1 MNKFTPEQK
10 EKYKAFAER
19 QMNEIENGF
28 KNGLS
33 EEQIDVYAR
42 PEFDASQMYAIR
54 MGFINGLSME
64 QISIYAKPEF
74 DRNQMWEIIDGF
86 KKGLSVKQVRACA
99 KPEFDR
105 LQMIEIKDG
114 FKKGLSL
121 EQVDIYARPE
131 FDIEQMIEISTGFE
145 QHLSAEQI
153 NMYSKPEFD
162 SYRMGVIRKGFENG
176 LSMGQVGMF
185 AKTEFDGEQ
194 MREIRMGFESGL
206 SMEQVGMFA
215 KTEFNSDQMHEIR
228 DGLEKGFSM
237 EQVSMYAKPEFDYFQ
252 KEEIKNGLK
261 NGLSMEQISVYAKP
275 EFNEYQM
282 REIRCGFNEGL
293 SIEQVSV
300 YAKPE
305 FTCVQMSEIES
316 GFKKGLSIEQISMY
330 AKPEFYDYQMN
341 QICRGFKNGL
351 SMEQV
356 SVYAKPEFNTG
367 QMRLIEDGFRNK
379 LSMEQVKT
387 YAKPEFDSNQ
397 MWEIE
402 NGLDE
407 YKLSIEQVGTYAKP
421 EFDFDQMFEIRRGFI
436 NGLSME
442 QVGMYAKPE
451 LSANQIYA
459 AMNGLRNGI
468 STDKINDI
476 INSGMSPEEMSNAMF
491 NEVKKDSTG
500 VIVYRTAH
508 KVFENYYSKTDAFIC
523 RTETEAIDL
532 IKEKQLNDYQNQ
544 QNYSYSY
551 KVVGKNGDLSK
562 AIREDQRV
570 ILAPSYDMAKNINAE
585 ATVEAEYGD
594 ECLEGTMVTLAH
606 HGPRSGNP
614 APCNTSD
621 VPKLPSFATVVV
633 SHIDLDTLGGIYAL
647 QGRKP
652 EDDRFWEAAEM
663 IDVKGVHHIHE
674 LDKDIQDKLNAYY
687 AYNYNHAG
695 ERYSETADVTKQV
708 EDAYGVINDIL
719 DIDAPEHDMLIADG
733 KEWAQAREAAVE
745 AQLIYE
751 DKNMRVFDSNGVFC
765 AASYYSPKQD
775 ALIPATVTYNEKT
788 KTITLGFED
797 GGKQYNA
804 MEIVRSVW
812 GPEAGG
818 REGIAGSPRGI
829 EMTKDDLHALVE
841 RLKEV
846 QASAGVE
853 KNIQNEKD
861 ASKKARHSRKK
872 TASSEEE
879 IEL

>member
-1 MNKFTPEQK
+1 
-10 EKYKAFAER
+10 
-19 QMNEIENGF
+19 
-28 KNGLS
+28 
-33 EEQIDVYAR
+33 
-42 PEFDASQMYAIR
+42 
-54 MGFINGLSME
+54 
-64 QISIYAKPEF
+64 
-74 DRNQMWEIIDGF
+74 
-86 KKGLSVKQVRACA
+86 
-99 KPEFDR
+99 
-105 LQMIEIKDG
+105 MIK
-114 FKKGLSL
+114 
-121 EQVDIYARPE
+121 
-131 FDIEQMIEISTGFE
+131 
-145 QHLSAEQI
+145 
-153 NMYSKPEFD
+153 
-162 SYRMGVIRKGFENG
+162 
-176 LSMGQVGMF
+176 
-185 AKTEFDGEQ
+185 
-194 MREIRMGFESGL
+194 
-206 SMEQVGMFA
+206 
-215 KTEFNSDQMHEIR
+215 
-228 DGLEKGFSM
+228 
-237 EQVSMYAKPEFDYFQ
+237 
-252 KEEIKNGLK
+252 
-261 NGLSMEQISVYAKP
+261 
-275 EFNEYQM
+275 
-282 REIRCGFNEGL
+282 
-293 SIEQVSV
+293 
-300 YAKPE
+300 
-305 FTCVQMSEIES
+305 
-316 GFKKGLSIEQISMY
+316 
-330 AKPEFYDYQMN
+330 
-341 QICRGFKNGL
+341 
-351 SMEQV
+351 
-356 SVYAKPEFNTG
+356 
-367 QMRLIEDGFRNK
+367 
-379 LSMEQVKT
+379 
-387 YAKPEFDSNQ
+387 
-397 MWEIE
+397 
-402 NGLDE
+402 
-407 YKLSIEQVGTYAKP
+407 
-421 EFDFDQMFEIRRGFI
+421 RR
-436 NGLSME
+436 
-442 QVGMYAKPE
+442 
-451 LSANQIYA
+451 
-459 AMNGLRNGI
+459 
-468 STDKINDI
+468 
-476 INSGMSPEEMSNAMF
+476 
-491 NEVKKDSTG
+491 
-500 VIVYRTAH
+500 
-508 KVFENYYSKTDAFIC
+508 
-523 RTETEAIDL
+523 
-532 IKEKQLNDYQNQ
+532 QLNDYQNQ
-544 QNYSYSY
+544 QNNNYSYSY
-551 KVVGKNGDLSK
+551 KVIGKNGDLSK

-570 ILAPSYDMAKNINAE
+570 ILAPSYNMAKNINAE

-594 ECLEGTMVTLAH
+594 ECLEGTMATLAH
-606 HGPRSGNP
+606 HGPRANNP

-621 VPKLPSFATVVV
+621 VPKLPPFATVVV

>member
-1 MNKFTPEQK
+1 MNKFTPEQEERLKNFTEK
-10 EKYKAFAER
+10 EKDLLKNLDSAKIDTFVH
-19 QMNEIENGF
+19 ITEN
-28 KNGLS
+28 NGLNFEQRCQVIYGLEDNFS
-33 EEQIDVYAR
+33 EEQV
-42 PEFDASQMYAIR
+42 
-54 MGFINGLSME
+54 
-64 QISIYAKPEF
+64 SIYAKPEF
-74 DRNQMWEIIDGF
+74 DEFQM
-86 KKGLSVKQVRACA
+86 
-99 KPEFDR
+99 
-105 LQMIEIKDG
+105 
-114 FKKGLSL
+114 
-121 EQVDIYARPE
+121 
-131 FDIEQMIEISTGFE
+131 
-145 QHLSAEQI
+145 EQI
-153 NMYSKPEFD
+153 
-162 SYRMGVIRKGFENG
+162 R
-176 LSMGQVGMF
+176 
-185 AKTEFDGEQ
+185 T
-194 MREIRMGFESGL
+194 GFESGL
-206 SMEQVGMFA
+206 SVEQVG
-215 KTEFNSDQMHEIR
+215 
-228 DGLEKGFSM
+228 
-237 EQVSMYAKPEFDYFQ
+237 
-252 KEEIKNGLK
+252 
-261 NGLSMEQISVYAKP
+261 VYAKP

-356 SVYAKPEFNTG
+356 SVYAKPEFNSN
-367 QMRLIEDGFRNK
+367 QMKLIEDGFRNK
-379 LSMEQVKT
+379 LSMEQVKA
-387 YAKPEFDSNQ
+387 YAKPEFDPNQ

-421 EFDFDQMFEIRRGFI
+421 EFDFNQMFEIRRGFI

-476 INSGMSPEEMSNAMF
+476 INSGMSPEEMSNTMF

-508 KVFENYYSKTDAFIC
+508 KAFENYHSETDAFIC

-570 ILAPSYDMAKNINAE
+570 ILAPSYDIKAE

-594 ECLEGTMVTLAH
+594 ECLEGTMVTLTH
-606 HGPRSGNP
+606 HGPRSNNP
-614 APCNTSD
+614 APCNTPD
-621 VPKLPSFATVVV
+621 VPELPPFATVVV

-652 EDDRFWEAAEM
+652 EDYRFWEAAEM
-663 IDVKGVHHIHE
+663 IDVKGAHHIHE

-687 AYNYNHAG
+687 AYNDG
-695 ERYSETADVTKQV
+695 QPRQRYTEAIDVTKQIDDTYNV
-708 EDAYGVINDIL
+708 VNAIVDIND
-719 DIDAPEHDMLIADG
+719 PEHDKLITAG
-733 KEWAQAREAAVE
+733 KEWAQTREKEVE
-745 AQLIYE
+745 DQLVYE
-751 DKNMRVFDSNGVFC
+751 NKDVRVFDTNGIFC
-765 AASYYSPKQD
+765 AASYFSPNQNT
-775 ALIPATVTYNEKT
+775 ICPATVTYNEKF
-788 KTITLGFED
+788 KSITLAFED
-797 GGKQYNA
+797 GGKQLNA
-804 MEIVRSVW
+804 KEIVQELW

-818 REGIAGSPRGI
+818 REGIAGSPRNV
-829 EMTKDDLHALVE
+829 EMTKNDLAKLVNELTERQLKLKTEIMPHQYEGNQMLSSLSIPNNIEKIGEGAFKDCSNLSEMLVTNELLAKTDIASAFEGTNLDMESMEKIVDDFMQTHEGRGMELDANDRIEDEPLADIKD
-841 RLKEV
+841 KEV
-846 QASAGVE
+846 DPLE
-853 KNIQNEKD
+853 LNNKIED
-861 ASKKARHSRKK
+861 ED
-872 TASSEEE
+872 TADDFGD
-879 IEL
+879 L

>member
-1 MNKFTPEQK
+1 MSAIEFGFANNLSMEQVSLYAKSEIDDRRMEVIKNGIWRGLSMEQISLYINPEFNDTQIKEIRDALMRDYSIEEINMFAKPELSENLIHEIRDGFEKGFSAEQVSMYAKPEFNKDQV
-10 EKYKAFAER
+10 R
-19 QMNEIENGF
+19 EIRNGF
-28 KNGLS
+28 IDGLS
-33 EEQIDVYAR
+33 LEQVNVYAK
-42 PEFDASQMYAIR
+42 PEFNDIQMHEIAC
-54 MGFINGLSME
+54 GFINGLSME
-64 QISIYAKPEF
+64 QIAVYAKPEF
-74 DRNQMWEIIDGF
+74 DENQKEEIKSGF
-86 KKGLSVKQVRACA
+86 KTGLSV
-99 KPEFDR
+99 
-105 LQMIEIKDG
+105 
-114 FKKGLSL
+114 
-121 EQVDIYARPE
+121 
-131 FDIEQMIEISTGFE
+131 
-145 QHLSAEQI
+145 
-153 NMYSKPEFD
+153 
-162 SYRMGVIRKGFENG
+162 
-176 LSMGQVGMF
+176 
-185 AKTEFDGEQ
+185 
-194 MREIRMGFESGL
+194 
-206 SMEQVGMFA
+206 
-215 KTEFNSDQMHEIR
+215 
-228 DGLEKGFSM
+228 
-237 EQVSMYAKPEFDYFQ
+237 EQVSLYAKPEFNSNQ
-252 KEEIKNGLK
+252 MRLIENGFRDK
-261 NGLSMEQISVYAKP
+261 LSIEQVRVYAKP
-275 EFNEYQM
+275 EFNE
-282 REIRCGFNEGL
+282 
-293 SIEQVSV
+293 
-300 YAKPE
+300 
-305 FTCVQMSEIES
+305 
-316 GFKKGLSIEQISMY
+316 
-330 AKPEFYDYQMN
+330 
-341 QICRGFKNGL
+341 
-351 SMEQV
+351 
-356 SVYAKPEFNTG
+356 
-367 QMRLIEDGFRNK
+367 
-379 LSMEQVKT
+379 
-387 YAKPEFDSNQ
+387 NQ
-397 MWEIE
+397 MWQIK

-407 YKLSIEQVGTYAKP
+407 YKLSIEQANVYAEP
-421 EFDFDQMFEIRRGFI
+421 ELDSYQMEELKFALR
-436 NGLSME
+436 NGISIE
-442 QVGMYAKPE
+442 QVSMYAKPE
-451 LSANQIYA
+451 LDTNQIYA

-476 INSGMSPEEMSNAMF
+476 INSGMSPEEMSDAMF

-500 VIVYRTAH
+500 VIVYRTAP
-508 KVFENYYSKTDAFIC
+508 KAFENYYSETDAFIC

-551 KVVGKNGDLSK
+551 KFIGKNGDLSK

-621 VPKLPSFATVVV
+621 VPKLPPFATVVV

-695 ERYSETADVTKQV
+695 ERYSETVDVTKQV

-788 KTITLGFED
+788 KTVTLGFED

-818 REGIAGSPRGI
+818 REGIAGSPRGV

-861 ASKKARHSRKK
+861 ASKKAGHSRKK

>member
-1 MNKFTPEQK
+1 MNKFTPEQEERLKNFTEK
-10 EKYKAFAER
+10 EKDLLKNLDSAKIDTFVH
-19 QMNEIENGF
+19 ITEN
-28 KNGLS
+28 NGLNFEQRCQVIYGLEDNFS
-33 EEQIDVYAR
+33 EEQV
-42 PEFDASQMYAIR
+42 
-54 MGFINGLSME
+54 
-64 QISIYAKPEF
+64 SIYAKPEF
-74 DRNQMWEIIDGF
+74 DEFQM
-86 KKGLSVKQVRACA
+86 
-99 KPEFDR
+99 
-105 LQMIEIKDG
+105 
-114 FKKGLSL
+114 
-121 EQVDIYARPE
+121 
-131 FDIEQMIEISTGFE
+131 
-145 QHLSAEQI
+145 EQI
-153 NMYSKPEFD
+153 
-162 SYRMGVIRKGFENG
+162 R
-176 LSMGQVGMF
+176 
-185 AKTEFDGEQ
+185 T
-194 MREIRMGFESGL
+194 GFESGL
-206 SMEQVGMFA
+206 SVEQVG
-215 KTEFNSDQMHEIR
+215 
-228 DGLEKGFSM
+228 
-237 EQVSMYAKPEFDYFQ
+237 
-252 KEEIKNGLK
+252 
-261 NGLSMEQISVYAKP
+261 VYAKP

-379 LSMEQVKT
+379 LSMEQVKA

-570 ILAPSYDMAKNINAE
+570 ILAPSYDIAKNIKAE

-606 HGPRSGNP
+606 HGPRSNNP
-614 APCNTSD
+614 APCNTLD
-621 VPKLPSFATVVV
+621 VPELPPFATVVV

-652 EDDRFWEAAEM
+652 EDYRFWEAAEM
-663 IDVKGVHHIHE
+663 IDVKGAHHIHE

-687 AYNYNHAG
+687 AYNDG
-695 ERYSETADVTKQV
+695 QPRQRYTEAIDVTKQIDDTYNV
-708 EDAYGVINDIL
+708 VNAIVDIND
-719 DIDAPEHDMLIADG
+719 PEHDKLITAG
-733 KEWAQAREAAVE
+733 KEWAQTREKEVE
-745 AQLIYE
+745 DQLVYE
-751 DKNMRVFDSNGVFC
+751 NKDVRVFDTNGIFC
-765 AASYYSPKQD
+765 AASYFSPNQNT
-775 ALIPATVTYNEKT
+775 ICPATVTYNEKF
-788 KTITLGFED
+788 KSITLAFED
-797 GGKQYNA
+797 GGKQLNA
-804 MEIVRSVW
+804 KEIVQELW

-818 REGIAGSPRGI
+818 REGIAGSPRNV
-829 EMTKDDLHALVE
+829 EMTKNDLAKLVNELTERQLKLKTEIMPHQYEGNQMLSSLSIPNNIEKIGEGAFKDCSNLSEMLVTNELLAKTDIASAFEGTNLDMESMEKIVDDFMQTHEGRGMELDANDRIEDEPLADIKD
-841 RLKEV
+841 KEV
-846 QASAGVE
+846 DPLE
-853 KNIQNEKD
+853 LNNKIED
-861 ASKKARHSRKK
+861 ED
-872 TASSEEE
+872 TADDFGD
-879 IEL
+879 L

>member
-1 MNKFTPEQK
+1 MNEFTPEQK
-10 EKYKAFAER
+10 EKYKDFTED
-19 QMNEIENGF
+19 QMNEIKNGF
-28 KNGLS
+28 ENGLS
-33 EEQIDVYAR
+33 EEQ
-42 PEFDASQMYAIR
+42 
-54 MGFINGLSME
+54 
-64 QISIYAKPEF
+64 
-74 DRNQMWEIIDGF
+74 
-86 KKGLSVKQVRACA
+86 
-99 KPEFDR
+99 
-105 LQMIEIKDG
+105 
-114 FKKGLSL
+114 
-121 EQVDIYARPE
+121 VD
-131 FDIEQMIEISTGFE
+131 
-145 QHLSAEQI
+145 
-153 NMYSKPEFD
+153 
-162 SYRMGVIRKGFENG
+162 
-176 LSMGQVGMF
+176 
-185 AKTEFDGEQ
+185 
-194 MREIRMGFESGL
+194 
-206 SMEQVGMFA
+206 
-215 KTEFNSDQMHEIR
+215 
-228 DGLEKGFSM
+228 
-237 EQVSMYAKPEFDYFQ
+237 
-252 KEEIKNGLK
+252 
-261 NGLSMEQISVYAKP
+261 VYAKP
-275 EFNEYQM
+275 EFNESQM
-282 REIRCGFNEGL
+282 RKIRMGF
-293 SIEQVSV
+293 
-300 YAKPE
+300 
-305 FTCVQMSEIES
+305 ES
-316 GFKKGLSIEQISMY
+316 GF
-330 AKPEFYDYQMN
+330 
-341 QICRGFKNGL
+341 

-356 SVYAKPEFNTG
+356 SVYAKPEFNSD
-367 QMRLIEDGFRNK
+367 QMGVLKDGLERGLSIEQVSSYANPKFDDFQMYRIGEGYGAGLSAEQVNVYAKPEFNSVQMKLIEDGFRNK
-379 LSMEQVKT
+379 LSMEQVKA
-387 YAKPEFDSNQ
+387 YAKPEFNSKQ
-397 MWEIE
+397 MEVLKDALRS
-402 NGLDE
+402 G
-407 YKLSIEQVGTYAKP
+407 LSIEQVIMCAKPELDSVQMWEIRDGLEYGLSMEQIAVYAKP
-421 EFDFDQMFEIRRGFI
+421 EFNTGQMNVIISGFI
-436 NGLSME
+436 NNLSMEQVNLYAKPEIDNHRMEVIKKGLQRGLSME
-442 QVGMYAKPE
+442 QINPYINPEFSDVQVEEIGIALNRDYSIEKINMFAKPELSEDLIREIKDGFEEGFSAEQVSMYAKPE

-621 VPKLPSFATVVV
+621 VPKLPPFATVVV

>member
-1 MNKFTPEQK
+1 MNKFTPEQEERLKNFTEK
-10 EKYKAFAER
+10 EKDLLKNLDSAKIDTFVH
-19 QMNEIENGF
+19 ITEN
-28 KNGLS
+28 NGLNFEQRCQVIYGLEDNFS
-33 EEQIDVYAR
+33 EEQV
-42 PEFDASQMYAIR
+42 
-54 MGFINGLSME
+54 
-64 QISIYAKPEF
+64 SIYAKPEF
-74 DRNQMWEIIDGF
+74 DEFQM
-86 KKGLSVKQVRACA
+86 
-99 KPEFDR
+99 
-105 LQMIEIKDG
+105 
-114 FKKGLSL
+114 
-121 EQVDIYARPE
+121 
-131 FDIEQMIEISTGFE
+131 
-145 QHLSAEQI
+145 EQI
-153 NMYSKPEFD
+153 
-162 SYRMGVIRKGFENG
+162 R
-176 LSMGQVGMF
+176 
-185 AKTEFDGEQ
+185 T
-194 MREIRMGFESGL
+194 GFESGL
-206 SMEQVGMFA
+206 SVEQVG
-215 KTEFNSDQMHEIR
+215 
-228 DGLEKGFSM
+228 
-237 EQVSMYAKPEFDYFQ
+237 
-252 KEEIKNGLK
+252 
-261 NGLSMEQISVYAKP
+261 VYAKP

-570 ILAPSYDMAKNINAE
+570 ILAPSYDIAKNIKAE

-606 HGPRSGNP
+606 HGPRSNNP
-614 APCNTSD
+614 APCNTPD
-621 VPKLPSFATVVV
+621 VPELPPFATVVV

-652 EDDRFWEAAEM
+652 EDYRFWEAAEM
-663 IDVKGVHHIHE
+663 IDVKGAHHIHE

-687 AYNYNHAG
+687 AYNDG
-695 ERYSETADVTKQV
+695 QPRQRYTEAIDVTKQIDDTYNV
-708 EDAYGVINDIL
+708 VNAIVDIND
-719 DIDAPEHDMLIADG
+719 PEHDKLITAG
-733 KEWAQAREAAVE
+733 KEWAQTREKEVE
-745 AQLIYE
+745 DQLVYE
-751 DKNMRVFDSNGVFC
+751 NKDVRVFDTNGIFC
-765 AASYYSPKQD
+765 AASYFSPNQNT
-775 ALIPATVTYNEKT
+775 ICPATVTYNEKF
-788 KTITLGFED
+788 KSITLAFED
-797 GGKQYNA
+797 GGKQLNA
-804 MEIVRSVW
+804 KEIVQELW

-818 REGIAGSPRGI
+818 REGIAGSPRNV
-829 EMTKDDLHALVE
+829 EMTKNDLAKLVNELTERQLKLKTEIMPHQYEGNQMLSSLSIPNNIEKIGEGAFKDCSNLSEMLVTNELLAKTDIASAFEGTNLDMESMEKIVDDFMQTHEGRGMELDANDRIEDEPLADIKD
-841 RLKEV
+841 KEV
-846 QASAGVE
+846 DPLE
-853 KNIQNEKD
+853 LNNKIED
-861 ASKKARHSRKK
+861 ED
-872 TASSEEE
+872 TADDFGD
-879 IEL
+879 L

>member
-10 EKYKAFAER
+10 EKYKDFTED
-19 QMNEIENGF
+19 QMNEIKNGF

-33 EEQIDVYAR
+33 EEQV
-42 PEFDASQMYAIR
+42 SV
-54 MGFINGLSME
+54 
-64 QISIYAKPEF
+64 YAKPEF
-74 DRNQMWEIIDGF
+74 ND
-86 KKGLSVKQVRACA
+86 
-99 KPEFDR
+99 
-105 LQMIEIKDG
+105 
-114 FKKGLSL
+114 
-121 EQVDIYARPE
+121 
-131 FDIEQMIEISTGFE
+131 EQM
-145 QHLSAEQI
+145 AE
-153 NMYSKPEFD
+153 
-162 SYRMGVIRKGFENG
+162 IRK
-176 LSMGQVGMF
+176 
-185 AKTEFDGEQ
+185 
-194 MREIRMGFESGL
+194 GFESGL
-206 SMEQVGMFA
+206 SVEQV
-215 KTEFNSDQMHEIR
+215 
-228 DGLEKGFSM
+228 
-237 EQVSMYAKPEFDYFQ
+237 
-252 KEEIKNGLK
+252 
-261 NGLSMEQISVYAKP
+261 SVYAKP

-282 REIRCGFNEGL
+282 RGIRRGFNEGL
-293 SIEQVSV
+293 SIEQISV

-305 FTCVQMSEIES
+305 FDS
-316 GFKKGLSIEQISMY
+316 
-330 AKPEFYDYQMN
+330 YQMGVIRN
-341 QICRGFKNGL
+341 GFENGL

-356 SVYAKPEFNTG
+356 SVYAKPEFNSN
-367 QMRLIEDGFRNK
+367 QMEVLKGGLEIGLSIEQVSSYANPKFNDIQMYRIGEGYSAGLSTEQVNVYAKPEFNPDQMKSIEDGFRNK
-379 LSMEQVKT
+379 LSIEQVSV
-387 YAKPEFDSNQ
+387 YAKPEFNDSQ
-397 MWEIE
+397 MAVIKNGFE
-402 NGLDE
+402 NN
-407 YKLSIEQVGTYAKP
+407 LSIEQVGTYAKP
-421 EFDFDQMFEIRRGFI
+421 EFDFNQMFEIRRGFI

-508 KVFENYYSKTDAFIC
+508 KAFENYYSETDAFIC

-570 ILAPSYDMAKNINAE
+570 ILAPSYDMAKNINSE

-594 ECLEGTMVTLAH
+594 ECLEGTMATLAH
-606 HGPRSGNP
+606 HGPRANNP

-621 VPKLPSFATVVV
+621 VPKLPPFATVVV

-695 ERYSETADVTKQV
+695 ERYSETVDVTKQV

-788 KTITLGFED
+788 KTVTLGFED

-818 REGIAGSPRGI
+818 REGIAGSPRGA
-829 EMTKDDLHALVE
+829 EMTKDDLYAMVE

>member
-1 MNKFTPEQK
+1 MNKFTPEQEERLKNFTEK
-10 EKYKAFAER
+10 EKDLLKNLDSAKIDTFVH
-19 QMNEIENGF
+19 ITEN
-28 KNGLS
+28 NGLNFEQRCQVIYGLEDNFS
-33 EEQIDVYAR
+33 EEQV
-42 PEFDASQMYAIR
+42 
-54 MGFINGLSME
+54 
-64 QISIYAKPEF
+64 SIYAKPEF
-74 DRNQMWEIIDGF
+74 DEFQM
-86 KKGLSVKQVRACA
+86 
-99 KPEFDR
+99 
-105 LQMIEIKDG
+105 
-114 FKKGLSL
+114 
-121 EQVDIYARPE
+121 
-131 FDIEQMIEISTGFE
+131 
-145 QHLSAEQI
+145 EQI
-153 NMYSKPEFD
+153 
-162 SYRMGVIRKGFENG
+162 R
-176 LSMGQVGMF
+176 
-185 AKTEFDGEQ
+185 T
-194 MREIRMGFESGL
+194 GFESGL
-206 SMEQVGMFA
+206 SVEQVG
-215 KTEFNSDQMHEIR
+215 
-228 DGLEKGFSM
+228 
-237 EQVSMYAKPEFDYFQ
+237 
-252 KEEIKNGLK
+252 
-261 NGLSMEQISVYAKP
+261 VYAKP

-356 SVYAKPEFNTG
+356 SVYAKPEFNSN
-367 QMRLIEDGFRNK
+367 QMKLIEDGFRNK
-379 LSMEQVKT
+379 LSMEQVKA
-387 YAKPEFDSNQ
+387 YAKPEFDPNQ

-421 EFDFDQMFEIRRGFI
+421 EFDFNQMFEIRRGFI

-508 KVFENYYSKTDAFIC
+508 KAFENYHSETDAFIC

-570 ILAPSYDMAKNINAE
+570 ILAPSYDIAKNIKAE

-606 HGPRSGNP
+606 HGPRSNNP
-614 APCNTSD
+614 APCNTPD
-621 VPKLPSFATVVV
+621 VPELPPFATVVV

-652 EDDRFWEAAEM
+652 EDYRFWEAAEM
-663 IDVKGVHHIHE
+663 IDVKGAHHIHE

-687 AYNYNHAG
+687 AYNDG
-695 ERYSETADVTKQV
+695 QPRQRYTEAIDVTKQIDDTYNV
-708 EDAYGVINDIL
+708 VNAIVDIND
-719 DIDAPEHDMLIADG
+719 PEHDKLITAG
-733 KEWAQAREAAVE
+733 KEWAQTREKEVE
-745 AQLIYE
+745 DQLVYE
-751 DKNMRVFDSNGVFC
+751 NKDVRVFDTNGIFC
-765 AASYYSPKQD
+765 AASYFSPNQNT
-775 ALIPATVTYNEKT
+775 ICPATVTYNEKF
-788 KTITLGFED
+788 KSITLAFED
-797 GGKQYNA
+797 GGKQLNA
-804 MEIVRSVW
+804 KEIVQELW

-818 REGIAGSPRGI
+818 REGIAGSPRNV
-829 EMTKDDLHALVE
+829 EMTKNDLAKLVNELTERQLKLKTEIMPHQYEGNQMLSSLSIPNNIEKIGEGAFKDCSNLSEMLVTNELLAKTDIASAFEGTNLDMESMEKIVDDFMQTHEGRGMELDSNDRIEDEPLADIKD
-841 RLKEV
+841 KEV
-846 QASAGVE
+846 DPLE
-853 KNIQNEKD
+853 LNNKIED
-861 ASKKARHSRKK
+861 ED
-872 TASSEEE
+872 TADDFGD
-879 IEL
+879 L

>member
-1 MNKFTPEQK
+1 MNEFTPEQK
-10 EKYKAFAER
+10 EKYKDFTED
-19 QMNEIENGF
+19 QMNEIKNGF
-28 KNGLS
+28 ENGLS
-33 EEQIDVYAR
+33 EEQ
-42 PEFDASQMYAIR
+42 
-54 MGFINGLSME
+54 
-64 QISIYAKPEF
+64 
-74 DRNQMWEIIDGF
+74 
-86 KKGLSVKQVRACA
+86 
-99 KPEFDR
+99 
-105 LQMIEIKDG
+105 
-114 FKKGLSL
+114 
-121 EQVDIYARPE
+121 VD
-131 FDIEQMIEISTGFE
+131 
-145 QHLSAEQI
+145 
-153 NMYSKPEFD
+153 
-162 SYRMGVIRKGFENG
+162 
-176 LSMGQVGMF
+176 
-185 AKTEFDGEQ
+185 
-194 MREIRMGFESGL
+194 
-206 SMEQVGMFA
+206 
-215 KTEFNSDQMHEIR
+215 
-228 DGLEKGFSM
+228 
-237 EQVSMYAKPEFDYFQ
+237 
-252 KEEIKNGLK
+252 
-261 NGLSMEQISVYAKP
+261 VYAKP
-275 EFNEYQM
+275 EFNESQM
-282 REIRCGFNEGL
+282 RKIRMGF
-293 SIEQVSV
+293 
-300 YAKPE
+300 
-305 FTCVQMSEIES
+305 ES
-316 GFKKGLSIEQISMY
+316 GF
-330 AKPEFYDYQMN
+330 
-341 QICRGFKNGL
+341 

-356 SVYAKPEFNTG
+356 SVYAKPEFNSD
-367 QMRLIEDGFRNK
+367 QMGVLKDGLERGLSIEQVSSYANPKFDDFQMYRIGEGYGAGLSAEQVNVYAKPEFNSVQMKLIEDGFRNK
-379 LSMEQVKT
+379 LSMEQVKA
-387 YAKPEFDSNQ
+387 YAKPEFDLNQ

-407 YKLSIEQVGTYAKP
+407 CKLSIEQVGTYAKP
-421 EFDFDQMFEIRRGFI
+421 EFDFNQMFEIRRGFI

-500 VIVYRTAH
+500 VIVYRTAP
-508 KVFENYYSKTDAFIC
+508 KAFENYYSETDAFIC

-551 KVVGKNGDLSK
+551 KVIGKNGDLSK

-614 APCNTSD
+614 APCNTPD
-621 VPKLPSFATVVV
+621 VPELPPFATVVV

>member
-1 MNKFTPEQK
+1 MNEFTPEQK
-10 EKYKAFAER
+10 EKYKDFTED
-19 QMNEIENGF
+19 QMNEIKNGF
-28 KNGLS
+28 ENGLS
-33 EEQIDVYAR
+33 EEQVDV
-42 PEFDASQMYAIR
+42 
-54 MGFINGLSME
+54 
-64 QISIYAKPEF
+64 YAKPEF
-74 DRNQMWEIIDGF
+74 NE
-86 KKGLSVKQVRACA
+86 S
-99 KPEFDR
+99 
-105 LQMIEIKDG
+105 
-114 FKKGLSL
+114 
-121 EQVDIYARPE
+121 
-131 FDIEQMIEISTGFE
+131 
-145 QHLSAEQI
+145 
-153 NMYSKPEFD
+153 
-162 SYRMGVIRKGFENG
+162 
-176 LSMGQVGMF
+176 
-185 AKTEFDGEQ
+185 Q
-194 MREIRMGFESGL
+194 MRKIRMGFESGF
-206 SMEQVGMFA
+206 SMEQVSVYA
-215 KTEFNSDQMHEIR
+215 KPEFNSDQMGVLKDGLERGLSIEQVSSYANPKFNDFQMYRIGEGYGAGLSAEQVNVYAKPEFNSVQMKLIEDGFRNKLSMEQVKAYAKPEFDLNQMWEIENGLDECKLSIEQVGTYAKPEFNSKQMEVLKDALRSGLSIEQVIMCAKPELDSVQMWEIR
-228 DGLEKGFSM
+228 DGLEYGLSMEQIAVYAKPEFNTGQMNVIISGFINNLSMEQVNLYAKPEIDNHRMEVIKKGLQRGLSMEQINPYINPEFSDVQVEEIGIALNRDYSIEKINMFAKPELSEDLIHEIKDGFEEGFSA

-275 EFNEYQM
+275 EF
-282 REIRCGFNEGL
+282 
-293 SIEQVSV
+293 
-300 YAKPE
+300 
-305 FTCVQMSEIES
+305 
-316 GFKKGLSIEQISMY
+316 
-330 AKPEFYDYQMN
+330 
-341 QICRGFKNGL
+341 
-351 SMEQV
+351 
-356 SVYAKPEFNTG
+356 
-367 QMRLIEDGFRNK
+367 
-379 LSMEQVKT
+379 
-387 YAKPEFDSNQ
+387 
-397 MWEIE
+397 
-402 NGLDE
+402 
-407 YKLSIEQVGTYAKP
+407 
-421 EFDFDQMFEIRRGFI
+421 
-436 NGLSME
+436 
-442 QVGMYAKPE
+442 
-451 LSANQIYA
+451 SANQIYA

-621 VPKLPSFATVVV
+621 VPKLPPFATVVV

>member
-1 MNKFTPEQK
+1 MNEFTPEQK
-10 EKYKAFAER
+10 EKYKDFTED
-19 QMNEIENGF
+19 QMNEIKNGF
-28 KNGLS
+28 ENGLS
-33 EEQIDVYAR
+33 EEQ
-42 PEFDASQMYAIR
+42 
-54 MGFINGLSME
+54 
-64 QISIYAKPEF
+64 
-74 DRNQMWEIIDGF
+74 
-86 KKGLSVKQVRACA
+86 
-99 KPEFDR
+99 
-105 LQMIEIKDG
+105 
-114 FKKGLSL
+114 
-121 EQVDIYARPE
+121 VD
-131 FDIEQMIEISTGFE
+131 
-145 QHLSAEQI
+145 
-153 NMYSKPEFD
+153 
-162 SYRMGVIRKGFENG
+162 
-176 LSMGQVGMF
+176 
-185 AKTEFDGEQ
+185 
-194 MREIRMGFESGL
+194 
-206 SMEQVGMFA
+206 
-215 KTEFNSDQMHEIR
+215 
-228 DGLEKGFSM
+228 
-237 EQVSMYAKPEFDYFQ
+237 
-252 KEEIKNGLK
+252 
-261 NGLSMEQISVYAKP
+261 VYAKP
-275 EFNEYQM
+275 EFNESQM
-282 REIRCGFNEGL
+282 RKIRMGF
-293 SIEQVSV
+293 
-300 YAKPE
+300 
-305 FTCVQMSEIES
+305 ES
-316 GFKKGLSIEQISMY
+316 GF
-330 AKPEFYDYQMN
+330 
-341 QICRGFKNGL
+341 

-356 SVYAKPEFNTG
+356 SVYAKPEFDSY
-367 QMRLIEDGFRNK
+367 QMGVIRNGFENGLSMEQVGVYAKPEFNSNQMEVLKGGLEIGLSIEQVSSYANPKFNEIQMYRIGEGYSAGLSAEQVNVYAKPEFNPDQMKSIEDGFRNK
-379 LSMEQVKT
+379 LSMEQVKA
-387 YAKPEFDSNQ
+387 YAKPEFDPNQ
-397 MWEIE
+397 MWEIK

-421 EFDFDQMFEIRRGFI
+421 EFDFNQMFEIRRGFI

-476 INSGMSPEEMSNAMF
+476 INSGMSPEEMSNAML

-500 VIVYRTAH
+500 VIVYRTAP
-508 KVFENYYSKTDAFIC
+508 KAFENYYSETDAFIC

-551 KVVGKNGDLSK
+551 KVIGKNGDLSK

-614 APCNTSD
+614 APCNTPD
-621 VPKLPSFATVVV
+621 VPELPPFATVVV

-695 ERYSETADVTKQV
+695 ERYSETTDVTKQV

-818 REGIAGSPRGI
+818 REGIAGSPRGV

-861 ASKKARHSRKK
+861 ASKKAGHSRKK

>member
-1 MNKFTPEQK
+1 MNKFTPEQEERLKNFTEK
-10 EKYKAFAER
+10 EKDLLKNLDSAKIDTFVH
-19 QMNEIENGF
+19 ITEN
-28 KNGLS
+28 NGLNFEQRCQVIYGLEDNFS
-33 EEQIDVYAR
+33 EEQV
-42 PEFDASQMYAIR
+42 
-54 MGFINGLSME
+54 
-64 QISIYAKPEF
+64 SIYAKPEF
-74 DRNQMWEIIDGF
+74 DEFQM
-86 KKGLSVKQVRACA
+86 
-99 KPEFDR
+99 
-105 LQMIEIKDG
+105 
-114 FKKGLSL
+114 
-121 EQVDIYARPE
+121 
-131 FDIEQMIEISTGFE
+131 
-145 QHLSAEQI
+145 EQI
-153 NMYSKPEFD
+153 
-162 SYRMGVIRKGFENG
+162 R
-176 LSMGQVGMF
+176 
-185 AKTEFDGEQ
+185 T
-194 MREIRMGFESGL
+194 GFESGL
-206 SMEQVGMFA
+206 SVEQVG
-215 KTEFNSDQMHEIR
+215 
-228 DGLEKGFSM
+228 
-237 EQVSMYAKPEFDYFQ
+237 
-252 KEEIKNGLK
+252 
-261 NGLSMEQISVYAKP
+261 VYAKP

-356 SVYAKPEFNTG
+356 SVYAKPEFNSN
-367 QMRLIEDGFRNK
+367 QMKLIEDGFRNK
-379 LSMEQVKT
+379 LSMEQVKA
-387 YAKPEFDSNQ
+387 YAKPEFDPNQ

-421 EFDFDQMFEIRRGFI
+421 EFDFNQMFEIRRGFI

-476 INSGMSPEEMSNAMF
+476 INSGMSPEEMSNTMF

-508 KVFENYYSKTDAFIC
+508 KAFENYHSETDAFIC

-570 ILAPSYDMAKNINAE
+570 ILAPSYDIAKNIKAE

-606 HGPRSGNP
+606 HGPRSNNP
-614 APCNTSD
+614 APCNTPD
-621 VPKLPSFATVVV
+621 VPELPPFATVVV

-652 EDDRFWEAAEM
+652 EDYRFWEAAEM
-663 IDVKGVHHIHE
+663 IDVKGAHHIHE

-687 AYNYNHAG
+687 AYNDG
-695 ERYSETADVTKQV
+695 QPRQRYIEAIDVTKQIDDTYNV
-708 EDAYGVINDIL
+708 VNAIVDIND
-719 DIDAPEHDMLIADG
+719 PEHDKLITAG
-733 KEWAQAREAAVE
+733 KEWAQTREKEVE
-745 AQLIYE
+745 DQLVYE
-751 DKNMRVFDSNGVFC
+751 NKDVRVFDTNGIFC
-765 AASYYSPKQD
+765 AASYFSPNQNT
-775 ALIPATVTYNEKT
+775 ICPATVTYNEKF
-788 KTITLGFED
+788 KSITLAFED
-797 GGKQYNA
+797 GGKQLNA
-804 MEIVRSVW
+804 KEIVQELW

-818 REGIAGSPRGI
+818 REGIAGSPRNV
-829 EMTKDDLHALVE
+829 EMTKNDLAKLVNELTERQLKLKTEIMPHQYEGNQMLSSLSIPNNIEKIGEGAFKDCSNLSEMLVTNELLAKTDIASAFEGTNLDMESMEKIVDDFMQTHEGRGMELDSNDRIEDEPLADIKD
-841 RLKEV
+841 KEV
-846 QASAGVE
+846 DPLE
-853 KNIQNEKD
+853 LNNKIED
-861 ASKKARHSRKK
+861 ED
-872 TASSEEE
+872 TADDFGD
-879 IEL
+879 L

>member
-1 MNKFTPEQK
+1 MNKFTPEQEERLKNFTEK
-10 EKYKAFAER
+10 EKNLLKNFDSAKIDTFVH
-19 QMNEIENGF
+19 ITEN
-28 KNGLS
+28 NGLNFEQRCQVIYGLEDNFS
-33 EEQIDVYAR
+33 EEQV
-42 PEFDASQMYAIR
+42 
-54 MGFINGLSME
+54 
-64 QISIYAKPEF
+64 SIYAKPEF
-74 DRNQMWEIIDGF
+74 DEFQM
-86 KKGLSVKQVRACA
+86 
-99 KPEFDR
+99 
-105 LQMIEIKDG
+105 
-114 FKKGLSL
+114 
-121 EQVDIYARPE
+121 
-131 FDIEQMIEISTGFE
+131 
-145 QHLSAEQI
+145 EQI
-153 NMYSKPEFD
+153 
-162 SYRMGVIRKGFENG
+162 R
-176 LSMGQVGMF
+176 
-185 AKTEFDGEQ
+185 T
-194 MREIRMGFESGL
+194 GFESGL
-206 SMEQVGMFA
+206 SVEQVG
-215 KTEFNSDQMHEIR
+215 
-228 DGLEKGFSM
+228 
-237 EQVSMYAKPEFDYFQ
+237 
-252 KEEIKNGLK
+252 
-261 NGLSMEQISVYAKP
+261 VYAKP

-282 REIRCGFNEGL
+282 RKNRCGFNEGL

-421 EFDFDQMFEIRRGFI
+421 EFDLNQMFEIRRGFI

-459 AMNGLRNGI
+459 TMNGLRNGI

-621 VPKLPSFATVVV
+621 VPKLPPFATVVV

-687 AYNYNHAG
+687 AYNDG
-695 ERYSETADVTKQV
+695 QPRQRYTEAIDVTKQIDDTYNV
-708 EDAYGVINDIL
+708 VNAIVDIND
-719 DIDAPEHDMLIADG
+719 PEHDKLITAG
-733 KEWAQAREAAVE
+733 KEWAQTREKEVE
-745 AQLIYE
+745 DQLVYE
-751 DKNMRVFDSNGVFC
+751 NKDVRVFDTNGIFC
-765 AASYYSPKQD
+765 AASYFSPNQNT
-775 ALIPATVTYNEKT
+775 ICPATVTYNEKF
-788 KTITLGFED
+788 KSITLAFED
-797 GGKQYNA
+797 GGKQLNA
-804 MEIVRSVW
+804 KEIVQELW

-818 REGIAGSPRGI
+818 REGIAGSPRNV
-829 EMTKDDLHALVE
+829 EMTKNDLAKLVNELTERQLKLKTEIMPHQYEGNQMLSSLSIPNNIEKIGEGAFKDCSNLSEMLVANELLAKTDIASAFEGTNLDMKSMEKIVDDFMQTHEGRGMELDANDRIEDEPLADIKD
-841 RLKEV
+841 KEV
-846 QASAGVE
+846 DPLE
-853 KNIQNEKD
+853 LNNKIED
-861 ASKKARHSRKK
+861 ED
-872 TASSEEE
+872 TADDFGD
-879 IEL
+879 L

>member
-1 MNKFTPEQK
+1 MNKFTPEQEERLKNFTEK
-10 EKYKAFAER
+10 EKDLLKNLDSAKIDTFVH
-19 QMNEIENGF
+19 ITEN
-28 KNGLS
+28 NGLNFEQRCQVIYGLEDNFS
-33 EEQIDVYAR
+33 EEQV
-42 PEFDASQMYAIR
+42 
-54 MGFINGLSME
+54 
-64 QISIYAKPEF
+64 SIYAKPEF
-74 DRNQMWEIIDGF
+74 DEFQM
-86 KKGLSVKQVRACA
+86 
-99 KPEFDR
+99 
-105 LQMIEIKDG
+105 
-114 FKKGLSL
+114 
-121 EQVDIYARPE
+121 
-131 FDIEQMIEISTGFE
+131 
-145 QHLSAEQI
+145 EQI
-153 NMYSKPEFD
+153 
-162 SYRMGVIRKGFENG
+162 R
-176 LSMGQVGMF
+176 
-185 AKTEFDGEQ
+185 T
-194 MREIRMGFESGL
+194 GFESGL
-206 SMEQVGMFA
+206 SVEQVG
-215 KTEFNSDQMHEIR
+215 
-228 DGLEKGFSM
+228 
-237 EQVSMYAKPEFDYFQ
+237 
-252 KEEIKNGLK
+252 
-261 NGLSMEQISVYAKP
+261 VYAKP

-356 SVYAKPEFNTG
+356 SVYAKPEFNSN
-367 QMRLIEDGFRNK
+367 QMKLIEDGFRNK
-379 LSMEQVKT
+379 LLMEQVKA
-387 YAKPEFDSNQ
+387 YAKPEFDPNQ

-421 EFDFDQMFEIRRGFI
+421 EFDFNQMFEIRRGFI

-476 INSGMSPEEMSNAMF
+476 INSGMSPEEMSNTMF

-508 KVFENYYSKTDAFIC
+508 KAFENYHSETDAFIC

-570 ILAPSYDMAKNINAE
+570 ILAPSYDIAKNIKAE

-594 ECLEGTMVTLAH
+594 ECLEGTMVTLTH
-606 HGPRSGNP
+606 HGPRSNNS
-614 APCNTSD
+614 APCNTPD
-621 VPKLPSFATVVV
+621 VPELPPFATVVV

-652 EDDRFWEAAEM
+652 EDYRFWEAAEM
-663 IDVKGVHHIHE
+663 IDVKGAHHIHE

-687 AYNYNHAG
+687 AYNDG
-695 ERYSETADVTKQV
+695 QPRQRYTEAIDVTKQIDDTYNV
-708 EDAYGVINDIL
+708 VNAIVDIND
-719 DIDAPEHDMLIADG
+719 PEHDKLITAG
-733 KEWAQAREAAVE
+733 KEWAQTREKEVE
-745 AQLIYE
+745 DQLVYE
-751 DKNMRVFDSNGVFC
+751 NKDVRVFDTNGIFC
-765 AASYYSPKQD
+765 AASYFSPNQNT
-775 ALIPATVTYNEKT
+775 ICPATVTYNEKF
-788 KTITLGFED
+788 KSITLAFED
-797 GGKQYNA
+797 GGKRLNA
-804 MEIVRSVW
+804 KEIVQELW

-818 REGIAGSPRGI
+818 REGIAGSPRNV
-829 EMTKDDLHALVE
+829 EMTKNDLAKLVNELTERQLKLKTEIMPHQYEGNQMLSSLSIPNNIEKIGEGAFKDCSNISEMLVTNELLAKTDIASAFEGTNLDMESMEKIVDDFMQTHEGRGMELDANDRIEDEPLADIKD
-841 RLKEV
+841 KEV
-846 QASAGVE
+846 DPLE
-853 KNIQNEKD
+853 LNNKIED
-861 ASKKARHSRKK
+861 ED
-872 TASSEEE
+872 TADDFGD
-879 IEL
+879 L

>member
-1 MNKFTPEQK
+1 MNEFTPEQK
-10 EKYKAFAER
+10 EKYKDFTED
-19 QMNEIENGF
+19 QMNEIKNGF
-28 KNGLS
+28 ENGLS
-33 EEQIDVYAR
+33 EEQ
-42 PEFDASQMYAIR
+42 
-54 MGFINGLSME
+54 
-64 QISIYAKPEF
+64 
-74 DRNQMWEIIDGF
+74 
-86 KKGLSVKQVRACA
+86 
-99 KPEFDR
+99 
-105 LQMIEIKDG
+105 
-114 FKKGLSL
+114 
-121 EQVDIYARPE
+121 VD
-131 FDIEQMIEISTGFE
+131 
-145 QHLSAEQI
+145 
-153 NMYSKPEFD
+153 
-162 SYRMGVIRKGFENG
+162 
-176 LSMGQVGMF
+176 
-185 AKTEFDGEQ
+185 
-194 MREIRMGFESGL
+194 
-206 SMEQVGMFA
+206 
-215 KTEFNSDQMHEIR
+215 
-228 DGLEKGFSM
+228 
-237 EQVSMYAKPEFDYFQ
+237 
-252 KEEIKNGLK
+252 
-261 NGLSMEQISVYAKP
+261 VYAKP
-275 EFNEYQM
+275 EFNESQM
-282 REIRCGFNEGL
+282 RKIRMGF
-293 SIEQVSV
+293 
-300 YAKPE
+300 
-305 FTCVQMSEIES
+305 ES
-316 GFKKGLSIEQISMY
+316 GF
-330 AKPEFYDYQMN
+330 
-341 QICRGFKNGL
+341 

-356 SVYAKPEFNTG
+356 SVYAKPEFDSY
-367 QMRLIEDGFRNK
+367 QMGVIRNGFENGLSMEQVGVYAKPEFNSNQMEVLKGGLEIGLSIEQVSSYANPKFNEIQMYRIGEGYSAGLSAEQVNVYAKPEFNPDQMKSIEDGFRNK
-379 LSMEQVKT
+379 LSMEQVKA
-387 YAKPEFDSNQ
+387 YAKPEFDPNQ

-421 EFDFDQMFEIRRGFI
+421 EFDFNQMFEIRRGFI

-476 INSGMSPEEMSNAMF
+476 INSGMSPEEMSNAVL

-500 VIVYRTAH
+500 VIVYRTAP
-508 KVFENYYSKTDAFIC
+508 KAFENYYSETDAFIC

-551 KVVGKNGDLSK
+551 KVIGKNGDLSK

-614 APCNTSD
+614 APCNTPD
-621 VPKLPSFATVVV
+621 VPELPPFATVVV

-733 KEWAQAREAAVE
+733 KEWAQAMEAAVE

>member
-1 MNKFTPEQK
+1 MNEFTPEQK
-10 EKYKAFAER
+10 EKYKDFTED
-19 QMNEIENGF
+19 QMNEIKNGF
-28 KNGLS
+28 ENGLS
-33 EEQIDVYAR
+33 EEQ
-42 PEFDASQMYAIR
+42 
-54 MGFINGLSME
+54 
-64 QISIYAKPEF
+64 
-74 DRNQMWEIIDGF
+74 
-86 KKGLSVKQVRACA
+86 
-99 KPEFDR
+99 
-105 LQMIEIKDG
+105 
-114 FKKGLSL
+114 
-121 EQVDIYARPE
+121 VD
-131 FDIEQMIEISTGFE
+131 
-145 QHLSAEQI
+145 
-153 NMYSKPEFD
+153 
-162 SYRMGVIRKGFENG
+162 
-176 LSMGQVGMF
+176 
-185 AKTEFDGEQ
+185 
-194 MREIRMGFESGL
+194 
-206 SMEQVGMFA
+206 
-215 KTEFNSDQMHEIR
+215 
-228 DGLEKGFSM
+228 
-237 EQVSMYAKPEFDYFQ
+237 
-252 KEEIKNGLK
+252 
-261 NGLSMEQISVYAKP
+261 VYAKP
-275 EFNEYQM
+275 EFNESQM
-282 REIRCGFNEGL
+282 RKIRMGF
-293 SIEQVSV
+293 
-300 YAKPE
+300 
-305 FTCVQMSEIES
+305 ES
-316 GFKKGLSIEQISMY
+316 GF
-330 AKPEFYDYQMN
+330 
-341 QICRGFKNGL
+341 

-356 SVYAKPEFNTG
+356 SVYAKPEFDSY
-367 QMRLIEDGFRNK
+367 QMGVIRNGFENGLSMEQVGVYAKPEFNSNQMEVLKGGLEIGLSIEQVSSYANPKFNEIQMYRIGEGYSAGLSAEQVNVYAKPEFNPDQMKSIEDGFRNK
-379 LSMEQVKT
+379 LSMEQVKA
-387 YAKPEFDSNQ
+387 YAKPEFDPNQ

-421 EFDFDQMFEIRRGFI
+421 EFDFNQMFEIRRGFI

-476 INSGMSPEEMSNAMF
+476 INSGMSPEEMSNAVL

-500 VIVYRTAH
+500 VIVYRTAP
-508 KVFENYYSKTDAFIC
+508 KAFENYYSETDAFIC

-551 KVVGKNGDLSK
+551 KVIGKNGDLSK

-621 VPKLPSFATVVV
+621 VPKLPPFATVVV

-687 AYNYNHAG
+687 AYNYNHAR
-695 ERYSETADVTKQV
+695 ERYSENVDVTKQV

-733 KEWAQAREAAVE
+733 REWAQAREAAVE
-745 AQLIYE
+745 EQLIYE

-788 KTITLGFED
+788 KTVTLGFED

-818 REGIAGSPRGI
+818 REGIAGSPRGV

-861 ASKKARHSRKK
+861 ASKKAGHSRKK
-872 TASSEEE
+872 IASSEEE

>member
-1 MNKFTPEQK
+1 
-10 EKYKAFAER
+10 
-19 QMNEIENGF
+19 
-28 KNGLS
+28 
-33 EEQIDVYAR
+33 
-42 PEFDASQMYAIR
+42 
-54 MGFINGLSME
+54 
-64 QISIYAKPEF
+64 
-74 DRNQMWEIIDGF
+74 
-86 KKGLSVKQVRACA
+86 
-99 KPEFDR
+99 
-105 LQMIEIKDG
+105 
-114 FKKGLSL
+114 
-121 EQVDIYARPE
+121 
-131 FDIEQMIEISTGFE
+131 
-145 QHLSAEQI
+145 
-153 NMYSKPEFD
+153 
-162 SYRMGVIRKGFENG
+162 
-176 LSMGQVGMF
+176 
-185 AKTEFDGEQ
+185 
-194 MREIRMGFESGL
+194 
-206 SMEQVGMFA
+206 
-215 KTEFNSDQMHEIR
+215 
-228 DGLEKGFSM
+228 
-237 EQVSMYAKPEFDYFQ
+237 MYAKPEFDYFQ

-261 NGLSMEQISVYAKP
+261 NGLSMEQISVYAKPEFDSHQMSVIISGFINGFIINGLSIEQVSVYAKPEFDGFQMEQIRTGFESGLSVEQVGVYAKP

-594 ECLEGTMVTLAH
+594 ECLEGTMATLAH
-606 HGPRSGNP
+606 HGPRANNP

-621 VPKLPSFATVVV
+621 VPKLPPFATVVV